1 MRWVETTHFE
11 IIFHVNR
18 GFYLFYIGVWC
29 NGNTADFGSVIMG
42 STPVT
47 STIID
52 NHGRDIN
59 APNGLV
65 GDAVS

>member
-1 MRWVETTHFE
+1 MVTL
-11 IIFHVNR
+11 N
-18 GFYLFYIGVWC
+18 
-29 NGNTADFGSVIMG
+29 FGSQISG
-42 STPVT
+42 SNPDS

-65 GDAVS
+65 GDAVSRDLTVF

>member
-1 MRWVETTHFE
+1 M
-11 IIFHVNR
+11 
-18 GFYLFYIGVWC
+18 WC
-29 NGNTADFGSVIMG
+29 NGNTTDFGSVIMG

-65 GDAVS
+65 GDAVSLGLTVFWAGVSPAGYL

>member
-1 MRWVETTHFE
+1 M
-11 IIFHVNR
+11 
-18 GFYLFYIGVWC
+18 WC

-59 APNGLV
+59 ASNELV
-65 GDAVS
+65 GNTVSRGLTVF

>member
-1 MRWVETTHFE
+1 M
-11 IIFHVNR
+11 
-18 GFYLFYIGVWC
+18 WC

-42 STPVT
+42 SIPVT

-65 GDAVS
+65 GDAVSRGLTVF